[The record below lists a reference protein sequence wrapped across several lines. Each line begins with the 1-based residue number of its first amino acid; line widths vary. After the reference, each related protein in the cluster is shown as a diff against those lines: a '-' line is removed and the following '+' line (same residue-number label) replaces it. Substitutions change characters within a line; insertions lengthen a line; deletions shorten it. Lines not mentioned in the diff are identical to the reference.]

1 MKIITYSK
9 VGYNHPSNANWSY
22 CIFKVDLIDT
32 TSTYAMSWTVK
43 ETFGGDTRFKN
54 EIEKITGVAPIESK
68 GVLGIPKITGV
79 AKMQDMESKEFINE
93 VIKLYA

>member
-22 CIFKVDLIDT
+22 GIFKVDLIDT

-43 ETFGGDTRFKN
+43 ETFGGDTRFSN
-54 EIEKITGVAPIESK
+54 EIEKITGVTPIESN

-79 AKMQDMESKEFINE
+79 SKMQDMESKEFINE
-93 VIKLYA
+93 LIKLYA